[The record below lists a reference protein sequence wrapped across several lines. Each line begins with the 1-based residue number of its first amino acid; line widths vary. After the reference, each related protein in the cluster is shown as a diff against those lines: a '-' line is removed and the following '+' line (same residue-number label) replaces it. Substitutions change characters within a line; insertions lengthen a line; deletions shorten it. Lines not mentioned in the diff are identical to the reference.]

1 MKIPLRVRKRFGQP
15 MPFVFIIVR
24 APHVKPVPIDVLVD
38 TGSPWMAIA
47 PGDSQRLRIPVSSLE
62 KAEEY
67 QIVQLAGYKFRRLLL
82 KRATIHLRGEQ
93 GKLVKVDMQS
103 VTVLQPVG
111 KPSSYIK
118 QIPSVL
124 GSDFLVAGRFALHFD
139 PANRTAYLNKQL

>member
-67 QIVQLAGYKFRRLLL
+67 LIVQLEGYKFRRLLL
-82 KRATIHLRGEQ
+82 KRPTLRW
-93 GKLVKVDMQS
+93 
-103 VTVLQPVG
+103 VG
-111 KPSSYIK
+111 
-118 QIPSVL
+118 
-124 GSDFLVAGRFALHFD
+124 
-139 PANRTAYLNKQL
+139 